1 MHRGGGLMCS
11 DPDVYKGKEILL
23 LQRREEGEMSF
34 LGKEIWSAAQLSRK
48 MEPKHCPNSQS
59 HASWNSCCAV
69 WAGGICAVCWRGSQ
83 VEQNRKA

>member
-1 MHRGGGLMCS
+1 MCS

-59 HASWNSCCAV
+59 HAS
-69 WAGGICAVCWRGSQ
+69 
-83 VEQNRKA
+83 